1 MRKTHF
7 LPWKWLP
14 ALALA
19 GGLGFAHADD
29 VWMPTQHELERYEH
43 IWKAAPFIAATEVT
57 PKGES
62 IAQRFALT
70 GFARLGE
77 SEVIFLFD
85 RKSLSRFSVAKG
97 SPQNGVELLAVAEK
111 ANINELGARI
121 KAEGEVAEITY
132 DASVAGA
139 GEAAAVTSAV
149 PIPAAT
155 RPAAPNR
162 TGLMS
167 GATVAQQTGAPA
179 HLPPQPPGAASPNVM
194 SGAASAA
201 GSSPNVMSGAPA
213 PGTQIVPAN
222 GAPKP
227 VRVIRRRPI
236 VTPTEKSP
244 L

>member
-7 LPWKWLP
+7 LPWNWLP
-14 ALALA
+14 ALAVA

-29 VWMPTQHELERYEH
+29 TWMPTQHELERYEH

-70 GFARLGE
+70 GFARLGD
-77 SEVIFLFD
+77 SEVIFVFD

-97 SPQNGVELLAVAEK
+97 SPQQGVELIAVAEK
-111 ANINELGARI
+111 DNINELGARI

-132 DASVAGA
+132 DASVAAA
-139 GEAAAVTSAV
+139 GEAPAVAGV
-149 PIPAAT
+149 PVPAAA
-155 RPAAPNR
+155 RPATPNR
-162 TGLMS
+162 PGMMS
-167 GATVAQQTGAPA
+167 GATAAHQAGAPA
-179 HLPPQPPGAASPNVM
+179 HLPPQPPGPPSPNVM
-194 SGAASAA
+194 SGAAGPT
-201 GSSPNVMSGAPA
+201 GSTSNVMSGAPA
-213 PGTQIVPAN
+213 PGTQIVPPN
-222 GAPKP
+222 GAPRP